1 MEIPRHWRLKA
12 QRYRLEGS
20 TCPNCG
26 QPILPPRPVCPH
38 CSVKQEQIVDR
49 IILVL
54 LPSLTLSDVEAHIGD
69 RIIERLIA

>member
-26 QPILPPRPVCPH
+26 QPIFPHRPVCPH
-38 CSVKQEQIVDR
+38 CIAKRDIP
-49 IILVL
+49 VL
-54 LPSLTLSDVEAHIGD
+54 LPLPTLIDVKAHIGD
-69 RIIERLIA
+69 RIMERLIV